1 MDKYFT
7 CWSAQQPKDITC
19 WGTEEPNDIDPALE
33 RDESDGRWY

>member
-1 MDKYFT
+1 MD
-7 CWSAQQPKDITC
+7 KDITC